1 MTQQHVVAGVDG
13 SLVSVRALDQAAH
26 EAARRGAALRVLY
39 AVPDRDEAGPVL
51 ASAAARVRERH
62 PGVPVETRAVEDDA
76 VRALVR
82 ESADAVLTVVG
93 TRGLGGLAGFV
104 LGAVSTRLA
113 ARTRG
118 PLMVVRGDLPRGVS
132 SHDDCRD
139 VLLGLADDTDT
150 EAAGYALREA
160 EARGARLR
168 VLHSPAHRHTT
179 PEPPS
184 PIPATSAGQRRQAT
198 LDRAEEAVTR
208 FALAGM
214 REFHAGVEVDTRT
227 VRTSP
232 AHALVEATR
241 DAVVVV
247 VGSHRGSHRRGTPHG
262 GHPGPVTHALL
273 HGAHCPVVIVPSG

>member
-1 MTQQHVVAGVDG
+1 MTQQHVVAAVDG
-13 SLVSVRALDQAAH
+13 SLFSVRALDQAAH

-39 AVPDRDEAGPVL
+39 AVSDRDEAGPVL

-62 PGVPVETRAVEDDA
+62 PGLPVETRAVEDDV

-82 ESADAVLTVVG
+82 ESANAVLTVVG

-113 ARTRG
+113 SRTRG
-118 PLMVVRGDLPRGVS
+118 PLMVVRGSLPRGNS

-150 EAAGYALREA
+150 EAAVYALREA

-179 PEPPS
+179 PELPS
-184 PIPATSAGQRRQAT
+184 PFSATSPGQRRQAT
-198 LDRAEEAVTR
+198 LDRSEEAVTR
-208 FALAGM
+208 FALAGI
-214 REFHAGVEVDTRT
+214 RELHPSVEVDSRT
-227 VRTSP
+227 VRTAP
-232 AHALVEATR
+232 APALVEATR
-241 DAVVVV
+241 DAAVVV
-247 VGSHRGSHRRGTPHG
+247 VGSHRRGTRHG
-262 GHPGPVTHALL
+262 GHPGPITHALL
-273 HGAHCPVVIVPSG
+273 HGAHCPVVIVPVG

>member
-13 SLVSVRALDQAAH
+13 SLVSIRALDQAAS
-26 EAARRGAALRVLY
+26 EAARRGAVLRVLY

-62 PGVPVETRAVEDDA
+62 PHLPVETRAVEDDA

-104 LGAVSTRLA
+104 LGAVSTRVA

-118 PLMVVRGDLPRGVS
+118 PLMVVRGDRPHGDHS
-132 SHDDCRD
+132 DDGRCRD

-150 EAAGYALREA
+150 EAADYALREA

-168 VLHSPAHRHTT
+168 VLHSWTHRHTT

-184 PIPATSAGQRRQAT
+184 PIPATSPGQRRQAT
-198 LDRAEEAVTR
+198 LDRAEEAVPR

-214 REFHAGVEVDTRT
+214 RELHPGVEVEART
-227 VRTSP
+227 VRTAP

-241 DAVVVV
+241 DAAVVV
-247 VGSHRGSHRRGTPHG
+247 VGAHRSGGRHG
-262 GHPGPVTHALL
+262 AHPGPVTHALL
-273 HGAHCPVVIVPSG
+273 HGAHCPVVIVPGG

>member
-62 PGVPVETRAVEDDA
+62 PGLPVETRAAEDDA

-104 LGAVSTRLA
+104 LGAVSARLA

-118 PLMVVRGDLPRGVS
+118 PLMVVRGDLPRGDS
-132 SHDDCRD
+132 SHDCRD

-184 PIPATSAGQRRQAT
+184 PIPATSPGQRRQAT
-198 LDRAEEAVTR
+198 LDRAEEAVPR

-214 REFHAGVEVDTRT
+214 RNLRPGVEVNSST
-227 VRTSP
+227 VRTAP

-247 VGSHRGSHRRGTPHG
+247 VGSHRPGSRHG
-262 GHPGPVTHALL
+262 GHLGPVTHALL
-273 HGAHCPVVIVPSG
+273 HGAHCPVVIVPGG